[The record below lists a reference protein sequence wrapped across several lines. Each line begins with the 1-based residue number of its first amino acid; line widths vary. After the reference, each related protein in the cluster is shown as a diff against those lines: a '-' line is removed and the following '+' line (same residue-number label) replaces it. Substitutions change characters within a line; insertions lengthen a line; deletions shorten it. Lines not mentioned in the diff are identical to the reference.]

1 MIAFGPVP
9 SRRLGRSL
17 GINNIPPKICTY
29 SCVYCQLGSTLT
41 MQVDR
46 SHFYSP
52 KDLLGQVTEKVCQAR
67 ENGESVDFLTFV
79 PDGEPTLDSGL
90 KEEIDLLGSLDC
102 RIAVI
107 SNASLMWRKDVR
119 DALAE
124 ADWVSVK
131 VDAVDEKLWR
141 QVDRPHK
148 SLSFESI
155 LDGISRFADVFRGT
169 LVTET
174 MLVRDLNDSQEHLS
188 TLAVFLKRLRP
199 TTAYLSVPT
208 RPPAEGWVRPPS
220 ESSLNLAFQTLARE
234 VPHVEHLIG
243 YEGDAFSS
251 TGNVREDLLSITS
264 VHPMRA
270 EAVSVFL
277 QKAKAKGSV
286 VDELVDQGLL
296 ISSDYEGHTYY
307 MRRLSSGSA

>member
-1 MIAFGPVP
+1 MP

-46 SHFYSP
+46 SPFYSP
-52 KDLLGQVTEKVCQAR
+52 KNLSRHVTEKAR
-67 ENGESVDFLTFV
+67 YARGNGESVDFLTFV

-90 KEEIDLLGSLDC
+90 GEEIDLLRSLDS

-107 SNASLMWRKDVR
+107 SNASLIWREDVR

-141 QVDRPHK
+141 RVDRPHR
-148 SLSFESI
+148 SLSLESI
-155 LDGISRFADVFRGT
+155 LDGILRFADAFEGD

-174 MLVRDLNDSQEHLS
+174 MLVRDLNDGAEHLS
-188 TLAVFLKRLRP
+188 ALATFLGRLKP
-199 TTAYLSVPT
+199 ATAYLSIPT
-208 RPPAEGWVRPPS
+208 RPPAEAWVRPPS
-220 ESSLNLAFQTLARE
+220 EFSLNLAFQILARE

-264 VHPMRA
+264 VHPMRK
-270 EAVSVFL
+270 EAVSAFL
-277 QKAKAKGSV
+277 QKAKAQWSV
-286 VDELVDQGLL
+286 VDELVSRGLL
-296 ISSDYEGHTYY
+296 TSSDYEGHTYY
-307 MRRLSSGSA
+307 MRRLSNGPAKPAH